1 MAEYEVCCA
10 QCGDKLY
17 EPISRLTQQPPPCP
31 TCGSQDRAV
40 SVTTGAVVMGAVA
53 SLRIGGPVVRP
64 PVSGSA
70 RVTGAAT
77 VKRLNAT
84 QRCTLKMAATEGGL
98 QHIEVLDATGNVLT
112 VGMGDDLIEAL
123 LELVCLLIPP
133 GYPACPT
140 KDPDS

>member
-1 MAEYEVCCA
+1 MAEYEVSCA
-10 QCGDKLY
+10 QCGEKLY
-17 EPISRLTQQPPPCP
+17 EPTSTRRQQLPPCP

-70 RVTGAAT
+70 RATGAAT
-77 VKRLNAT
+77 VKHIDT
-84 QRCTLKMAATEGGL
+84 THRCTLKWAATDGGL
-98 QHIEVLDATGNVLT
+98 QHVEVLDATGKVLT

-123 LELVCLLIPP
+123 LELICLLIPP
-133 GYPACPT
+133 DHPT
-140 KDPDS
+140 KNPDS